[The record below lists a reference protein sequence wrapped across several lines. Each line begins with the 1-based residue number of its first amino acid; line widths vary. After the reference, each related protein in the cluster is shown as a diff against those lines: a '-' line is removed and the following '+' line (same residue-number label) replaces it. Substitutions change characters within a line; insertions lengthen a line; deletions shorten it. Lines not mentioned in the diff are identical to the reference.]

1 MQIQV
6 VAGADR
12 RDGKSLQD
20 RVSQL
25 LSELGN
31 DHRKTVQA
39 EAYGTNGLVDILEV
53 RATDGQREI
62 LVLNCSRL
70 QIQAVLEWRS
80 CTEDTNEFEDLVL
93 HLVRLPDSNL

>member
-53 RATDGQREI
+53 PLWTIPRQ
-62 LVLNCSRL
+62 
-70 QIQAVLEWRS
+70 
-80 CTEDTNEFEDLVL
+80 
-93 HLVRLPDSNL
+93 